1 MFRLQQCSAR
11 FGPSPFQCCVHYT
24 QQELCSAS
32 LGRARRSSRSCV
44 SPWRRWYNPRC
55 FVPCCVADAIWSKTL
70 VKGAPDAILSE
81 VVSFSKLR
89 LRKRSLWRVAQDAK
103 LDFIGE
109 NLEEPNLHTRF
120 AHKLQQ
126 KLSTHKSKHVWK
138 YHAET
143 VEARIH
149 RRPASRITR
158 RIVPE
163 TSANGEYGL
172 LIHV

>member
-120 AHKLQQ
+120 SRSSAHISRSMYGSTTQ
-126 KLSTHKSKHVWK
+126 KPS
-138 YHAET
+138 
-143 VEARIH
+143 
-149 RRPASRITR
+149 RRESIGVLHPASPDALCPRHLPT
-158 RIVPE
+158 E
-163 TSANGEYGL
+163 SMDN
-172 LIHV
+172 